1 MKQFYLVF
9 FLVVYSCLGYA
20 KSVHDPSVPHSYD
33 TLEVV
38 FTNTYDDVQLA
49 GTLSFPK
56 QRGSFPAVILL
67 TGSGAQNRD
76 EEILGHKPFKVIA
89 DYLTQRGIVVLRY
102 DDRGV
107 GRSTGQFDNST
118 IGDFSK
124 DALAA
129 LSFLKKQAQVDVH
142 KIGFIGHSEG
152 GLIAA
157 LLAGQNVLDL
167 SFIVSLAGPAVSI
180 DQLMVDQLYA
190 IGKAAGMSEPALEA
204 ARKINEKNFAI
215 VKSDLGNQEAYQGL
229 MENMKMVPG
238 FVENPDLLAMVSP
251 AYRYFL
257 RIEPEKYL
265 KKIRIPVFAAFGSLD
280 VQVPSTRNLES
291 LHRLL
296 PKNPK
301 SVLKEYEG
309 LNHLFQQAKTGQVT
323 EYAQIKET
331 FNERVLRDMADWITN
346 L

>member
-1 MKQFYLVF
+1 MKQFYLLF
-9 FLVVYSCLGYA
+9 FLVVHSCLGYA
-20 KSVHDPSVPHSYD
+20 RPVQLPAAPYQYD

-49 GTLSFPK
+49 GTLSFPADK
-56 QRGSFPAVILL
+56 GRHPAVIML

-76 EEILGHKPFKVIA
+76 EEMAGHKPFKVIA
-89 DYLTQRGIVVLRY
+89 DYLTRRGIVVLRY

-107 GRSTGQFDNST
+107 GKSKGQFDNST

-129 LSFLKKQAQVDVH
+129 LAYLKKQDHVDVH

-152 GLIAA
+152 GLIAT
-157 LLAGQNVLDL
+157 LLAGQNVRDL
-167 SFIVSLAGPAVSI
+167 SFIVSLAGPAISI

-190 IGKAAGMSEPALEA
+190 IGKASGMSDPALEA
-204 ARKINEKNFAI
+204 AREINEKNFAI
-215 VKSDLGNQEAYQGL
+215 VKSDLNNQEAYQAL

-238 FVENPDLLAMVSP
+238 FKETPDLLAMVSP

-257 RIEPEKYL
+257 RIEPERYL
-265 KKIRIPVFAAFGSLD
+265 KKIKIPVFAAFGSLD
-280 VQVPSTRNLES
+280 VQVPATRNLES
-291 LHRLL
+291 LYRFL
-296 PKNPK
+296 PKNLK

-331 FNERVLRDMADWITN
+331 FNERVLNDVADWITA